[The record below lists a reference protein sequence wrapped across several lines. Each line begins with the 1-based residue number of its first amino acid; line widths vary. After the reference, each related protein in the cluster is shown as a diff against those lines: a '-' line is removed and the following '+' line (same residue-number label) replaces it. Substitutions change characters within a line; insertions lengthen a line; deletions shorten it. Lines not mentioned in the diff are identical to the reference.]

1 MKRKAAVIFL
11 AVMMIAALL
20 MSCAAADSGDAGSS
34 DADSG
39 SGHFN
44 KDTRIETVKNESAF
58 GDWGRLIFPA
68 DESYYSGSTLGSLEL
83 TWYTN
88 IDPDKTVEIANYF
101 YDETKAGEQVFYDI
115 YSDKAKAADPE
126 KKDTGIFFFRGKP
139 GAKTAIVSAGGGFAY
154 VGAMQDSFPVALELS
169 KKGYN
174 AVALIYRPEEQTAY
188 EDLAHAIAWLERH
201 ADELDIDMTD
211 YSLWGG
217 SAGARM
223 ADRVGTAGTRAFGE
237 KKYPR
242 PAAVI
247 TQYTGLT
254 RVTGWERPTYANV
267 GTDDPIADWHTMKRR
282 IRRIRANGTD
292 AKIEVFKDLSHGFGL
307 GTGTDAEGW
316 VSHAASFWKKHMK
329 HKTKVKKTTYVT
341 NRKMKIPNQIAEIP
355 DGWKQ
360 PASARTK
367 GTLVEVKYKTDE
379 ALRGDTRLTKRA
391 IVYLPHG
398 YDPDKKYDVFYLM
411 HGGWSDETTTLGT
424 PSSPTTFKNVLDN
437 AIAHKKIRPLIVV
450 CPTYNNTNEDGRDSD
465 DFSLALQLTRRYHN
479 ELVNDLMPAVES
491 RYSTYAKKT
500 TPAGFAA
507 SRNHRG
513 FGGFS
518 MGSVATWRTFQYC
531 LDDFRYFLPMSC
543 GTDLNDKTIWKAAA
557 GRKQSDYYVFIMTGT
572 QDFAYSY
579 EKSRTAAM
587 EKSKYFTRTRRSGS
601 KTGNFAFRVKKGYSH
616 DGNAAMEYTYN
627 GLAAFFPP
635 VKNN

>member
-1 MKRKAAVIFL
+1 MKRKVAVIFL
-11 AVMMIAALL
+11 AVTLIAAMLT
-20 MSCAAADSGDAGSS
+20 SCAATDSGDNGSS
-34 DADSG
+34 
-39 SGHFN
+39 SGHFDR
-44 KDTRIETVKNESAF
+44 DTRIETVKNESAF

-68 DESYYSGSTLGSLEL
+68 DENYYSGSTLGDLEL

-101 YDETKAGEQVFYDI
+101 YDETKDGNQVFYDI
-115 YSDKAKAADPE
+115 YSDRAKAADPA

-139 GAKTAIVSAGGGFAY
+139 GAKTAIVCAGGGFAY

-174 AVALIYRPEEQTAY
+174 AVALIYRPSEQTAY
-188 EDLAHAIAWLERH
+188 RDLAHTVAWLERH

-223 ADRVGTAGTRAFGE
+223 ADMVGTAGTKAFGE

-242 PAAVI
+242 PAVVI

-254 RVTGWERPTYANV
+254 RVTGRERPTYANV
-267 GTDDPIADWHTMKRR
+267 GTDDPIADWHTMRRR
-282 IRRIRANGTD
+282 IRRIRASGTD
-292 AKIEVFKDLSHGFGL
+292 AKIEVFKGLSHGFGL

-316 VSHAASFWKKHMK
+316 VSHATSFWRKHMK
-329 HKTKVKKTTYVT
+329 NRTDVEQKSYVT
-341 NRKMKIPNQIAEIP
+341 NSTIKIPDHIAEIP
-355 DGWKQ
+355 DGWKKS
-360 PASARTK
+360 ASARAK
-367 GTLVEVKYKTDE
+367 GRLTEVKYRTDE
-379 ALRGDTRLTKRA
+379 ALRGDTQLTKRA

-398 YDPDKKYDVFYLM
+398 YDPDRKYDIFYLM

-424 PSSPTTFKNVLDN
+424 PSSPSEFKNVLDN
-437 AIAHKKIRPLIVV
+437 AIANKKIRPVIVV
-450 CPTYNNTNEDGRDSD
+450 CPTYNNTNENGRDSD
-465 DFSLALQLTRRYHN
+465 DFSLALRLTERYHN

-491 RYSTYAKKT
+491 RYSTYAEKD

-507 SRNHRG
+507 SRDHRG

-531 LDDFRYFLPMSC
+531 LDDFRYFMPMSC
-543 GTDLNDKTIWKAAA
+543 GTDLNDSTIWKAAA
-557 GRKQSDYYVFIMTGT
+557 GRSRSDYFVFIMTGT
-572 QDFAYSY
+572 RDFAYSY
-579 EKSRTAAM
+579 ERSRTAAM
-587 EKSKYFTRTRRSGS
+587 DRSRYFERVSRSGS

-635 VKNN
+635 VREG